1 MHKTQLLPLDVWTGQ
16 SLMFDCHHRMVSF
29 SKSALTLQERKR
41 SCKTSSYAYFGLET
55 DWYCKNSK
63 IRQFE
68 PTYPLPTKICQ
79 IVCSYIPST
88 NLVNKINA
96 TNLILVVLVNT
107 LSCLGSLGSPKILSF
122 INSVTLH
129 NNTCGFAHLY
139 KPQQRLPGLST
150 FGQALSLV
158 GWETHAGIRRPQK
171 PTLHPCHFGDSRAAN
186 SNGTSHTVLTSDSYR
201 KSSKSSK
208 FPIQEAAITES

>member
-1 MHKTQLLPLDVWTGQ
+1 MVLQKLKDTPFPTNLPNVY
-16 SLMFDCHHRMVSF
+16 R
-29 SKSALTLQERKR
+29 
-41 SCKTSSYAYFGLET
+41 TS
-55 DWYCKNSK
+55 
-63 IRQFE
+63 
-68 PTYPLPTKICQ
+68 KICQ

-208 FPIQEAAITES
+208 FPIQKAAIAES